1 MQPGEIV
8 SDSRFPIPESAL
20 TNPHSRLPNPRPQ
33 ITRNVIA
40 FNTALVR
47 SRVPSFSRMVET

>member
-8 SDSRFPIPESAL
+8 PDSRFPIP
-20 TNPHSRLPNPRPQ
+20 NSRFRSDQSPIPTPDPQ